1 MINNLNIKK
10 IIEYF
15 INNYDLSTTDP
26 YDMWTLDFGI
36 KTKKIFYDCGISK
49 AFHRIIILFFL
60 ELTGLITFF
69 TKKREYPIVRGLATQ
84 STLNLY
90 LYTKKNIY
98 INTARNHLL
107 FLPKNYSKG
116 YSGYCWGLNQPW
128 MSKNTFYPEDTP
140 HVTHTPYSLEAF
152 IRYRKVTSSKE
163 FDNVIRSVFYFL
175 EKDIPVMHNSKDEL
189 AVGYSPLPEKYVV
202 INANSYVMYM
212 YALLMEFYPDKK
224 AYIEDKILKLYN
236 FIIRNQEPD
245 GSWWYYVKGAKGNFI
260 DCFHSCFIMKNI
272 YKTAQLVDL
281 PDWKKVVEKGYKYL
295 ADNFLDKRI
304 FLVKRFTKTDK
315 FNPVKW
321 DLYDN
326 AEFLNLS
333 ILLGKMDIAERNL
346 QAILKTFVK
355 NEKTV
360 YSQVW
365 IGGIKRYKN
374 TLRWAVMP
382 FIYVLSEYLLRTKND
397 SENKKCYMG
406 Y

>member
-1 MINNLNIKK
+1 L
-10 IIEYF
+10 
-15 INNYDLSTTDP
+15 
-26 YDMWTLDFGI
+26 
-36 KTKKIFYDCGISK
+36 KIFY
-49 AFHRIIILFFL
+49 
-60 ELTGLITFF
+60 
-69 TKKREYPIVRGLATQ
+69 KKREYPPVRALAAQ
-84 STLNLY
+84 ACLNMY
-90 LYTKKNIY
+90 FPTYERKY
-98 INTARNHLL
+98 IKYALNHLV
-107 FLPKNYSKG
+107 FLKENYSKG
-116 YSGYCWGLNQPW
+116 YSGYCWGVNQPW
-128 MSKNTFYPEDTP
+128 MSKNRFYPEDTP
-140 HVTHTPYSLEAF
+140 YVTNTPYVLEAF
-152 IRYRKVTSSKE
+152 IKYRKVTGSKK

-175 EKDIPVMHNSKDEL
+175 EKDIPVMHSSKDEL
-189 AVGYSPLPEKYVV
+189 AVGYSPLPEKYIV

-224 AYIEDKILKLYN
+224 AYIGDKILKLYN

-281 PDWKKVVEKGYKYL
+281 PGWKEIVEKGYKYL
-295 ADNFLDKRI
+295 VDNFLDKRA
-304 FLVKRFTKTDK
+304 FLVRRFTKTDK

-333 ILLGKMDIAERNL
+333 ILLGKVDIAERNL

-355 NEKTV
+355 NETTI

-382 FIYVLSEYLLRTKND
+382 FIYAVSEYILRKNR
-397 SENKKCYMG
+397 KKG
-406 Y
+406 